1 MSELRRSAGLRF
13 ARNSLCGVVR
23 FLVGAYPSGSSTEQD
38 AQTIY
43 FANHT
48 SHLDALT
55 ILAALGPAA
64 RARAR
69 PVAARDYWCKDRLRR
84 WLAEQVLEVVFIDR
98 VRNEGADPLTP
109 VREAL
114 DGGASLVF
122 FPEGT
127 RRDSSLPGEFKGGL
141 HALAVQYQAV
151 CLRPIYLENLHRILP
166 KGSLLPVPLINKVR
180 FGEPLPRIAGETR
193 ADFLV
198 RARQAICD
206 LAPPH

>member
-1 MSELRRSAGLRF
+1 MSERQPSAFLSL
-13 ARNSLCGVVR
+13 ARDALCGVVR
-23 FLVGAYPSGSSTEQD
+23 FLVGAYPSGSSSEHD
-38 AQTIY
+38 AQTIF

-64 RARAR
+64 RAKAR

-98 VRNEGADPLTP
+98 LRSGDADPLSP

-114 DGGASLVF
+114 DGGASLIF

-127 RRDSSLPGEFKGGL
+127 RSESQLPGAFKGGL
-141 HALAVQYQAV
+141 YALALQYQAV

-180 FGEPLPRIAGETR
+180 FGEPLPRIVGEAR

-198 RARQAICD
+198 RARQAVCD
-206 LAPPH
+206 LASQH

>member
-1 MSELRRSAGLRF
+1 MSTSPPGTGLSL
-13 ARNSLCGVVR
+13 ARDALCGVVR
-23 FLVGAYPSGSSTEQD
+23 FLVGAYPSGSSSEQD

-64 RARAR
+64 RAKAR

-98 VRNEGADPLTP
+98 VRSHDADPLTP

-114 DGGASLVF
+114 DGGASLIF

-127 RRDSSLPGEFKGGL
+127 RRDSPLPGEFKGGL

-151 CLRPIYLENLHRILP
+151 QLRPIYLENLHRILP

-180 FGEPLPRIAGETR
+180 FGEPLPRVVGETR
-193 ADFLV
+193 ADFLA
-198 RARQAICD
+198 RARQAVCD
-206 LAPPH
+206 LASQH